1 MAFIPMHVNGLQC
14 RFLKRNV
21 AETNQV
27 EKTERDDLEYAGF
40 WIRAWAFVIDGFLIA
55 LVTTPLSSTMF
66 GFAYIATTD
75 LLLDF
80 LVSSLLP
87 AALVILFW
95 VYKGATPGKMAI
107 SAKVVDAVTGEHP
120 STPRYIA
127 RYVGYLLSFLPL
139 GLGFIWIA
147 FDKRKQGWHDKLSG
161 TVVVRKKPENVVF
174 SRRKRG

>member
-1 MAFIPMHVNGLQC
+1 MSKAM
-14 RFLKRNV
+14 
-21 AETNQV
+21 ETEQV

-40 WIRAWAFVIDGFLIA
+40 WIRAWGFLIDGFLIA
-55 LVTTPLSSTMF
+55 LITTPLSPIMF
-66 GFAYIATTD
+66 GFAYVATTD

-87 AALVILFW
+87 AAYVILFW
-95 VYKGATPGKMAI
+95 VFNGATPGKMAI

-120 STPRYIA
+120 TTPRLIA
-127 RYVGYLLSFLPL
+127 RYVGYLLSMLPL

-161 TVVVRKKPENVVF
+161 TVVVRKKPDTVVF
-174 SRRKRG
+174 TRGS

>member
-1 MAFIPMHVNGLQC
+1 MQI
-14 RFLKRNV
+14 
-21 AETNQV
+21 
-27 EKTERDDLEYAGF
+27 TERDDLEYAGF
-40 WIRAWAFVIDGFLIA
+40 WIRAMAFLIDAILIA
-55 LVTTPLSSTMF
+55 LVTAPLTPVMF
-66 GFAYIATTD
+66 GYAYIATTD
-75 LLLDF
+75 LLMDF

-87 AALVILFW
+87 GAYFILFG
-95 VYKGATPGKMAI
+95 VFNGATPGKMAI

-127 RYVGYLLSFLPL
+127 RYFSYALSGLPL

-147 FDKRKQGWHDKLSG
+147 LDKKKQGWHDKLSG

>member
-1 MAFIPMHVNGLQC
+1 
-14 RFLKRNV
+14 
-21 AETNQV
+21 
-27 EKTERDDLEYAGF
+27 
-40 WIRAWAFVIDGFLIA
+40 
-55 LVTTPLSSTMF
+55 MF

-87 AALVILFW
+87 AAFVILFW

-139 GLGFIWIA
+139 GLGFIWIT

>member
-1 MAFIPMHVNGLQC
+1 MQI
-14 RFLKRNV
+14 
-21 AETNQV
+21 
-27 EKTERDDLEYAGF
+27 TERDDLEYAGF
-40 WIRAWAFVIDGFLIA
+40 WIRAWAFLIDGFLIA
-55 LVTTPLSSTMF
+55 LVTTPLSSIIF
-66 GFAYIATTD
+66 GGAYIASVD
-75 LLLDF
+75 LFMDF

-87 AALVILFW
+87 AAYVILFW
-95 VYKGATPGKMAI
+95 VFNGATPGKMAI

>member
-1 MAFIPMHVNGLQC
+1 MARHTGIVPVWFTMPV
-14 RFLKRNV
+14 LKRVSNA

-40 WIRAWAFVIDGFLIA
+40 WVRAFAFLVDGFLIA
-55 LVTTPLSSTMF
+55 LVTTPLSSIMF
-66 GFAYIATTD
+66 GFAYIASAD

-80 LVSSLLP
+80 FVSSLLP
-87 AALVILFW
+87 AAYFILFW
-95 VYKGATPGKMAI
+95 VFNGATPGKMAI

-120 STPRYIA
+120 SAPRYVA
-127 RYVGYLLSFLPL
+127 RYVGYLLSILPL

-161 TVVVRKKPENVVF
+161 TVVVRRKPENVVF
-174 SRRKRG
+174 SRR

>member
-1 MAFIPMHVNGLQC
+1 MEIGQL
-14 RFLKRNV
+14 
-21 AETNQV
+21 
-27 EKTERDDLEYAGF
+27 EKTQHDDLEYAGF
-40 WIRAWAFVIDGFLIA
+40 WVRAWAFLIDGFLIA
-55 LVTTPLSSTMF
+55 LVTTPLSSIMF

-87 AALVILFW
+87 AAYVIFFW

-107 SAKVVDAVTGEHP
+107 SAKVVDAVTGGHP

-127 RYVGYLLSFLPL
+127 RYVGYLLSMLPL

-147 FDKRKQGWHDKLSG
+147 FDKKKQGWHDKLSG

-174 SRRKRG
+174 SRQ